1 MGRNDLGKACL
12 LAVGMHGVFALDP
25 ATQGLLRLI
34 SFDAIPSW
42 AYTSNTLVLSVGTFV
57 QQEKMLFRTNQAKEI
72 NLLLRQ
78 YVDYLSGGVE

>member
-1 MGRNDLGKACL
+1 MGRNDLGKSCI

-25 ATQGLLRLI
+25 ARQGLLRLI
-34 SFDAIPSW
+34 PFDAIPSW
-42 AYTSNTLVLSVGTFV
+42 AYTNNTLVLSVGTFV

-78 YVDYLSGGVE
+78 YVDFLSGGVE